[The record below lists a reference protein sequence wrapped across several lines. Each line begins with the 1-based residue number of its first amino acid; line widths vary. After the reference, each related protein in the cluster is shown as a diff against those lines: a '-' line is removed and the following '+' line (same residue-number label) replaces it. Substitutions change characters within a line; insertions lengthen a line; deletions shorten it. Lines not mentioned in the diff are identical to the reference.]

1 VRNSNDGKMTAR
13 FDGRESHLSEKN
25 YQKEIDSNKKNVK

>member
-1 VRNSNDGKMTAR
+1 MTAR

-25 YQKEIDSNKKNVK
+25 YQKGIDSNKKNVK

>member
-1 VRNSNDGKMTAR
+1 MTAR

-25 YQKEIDSNKKNVK
+25 YQKGIGSNQKNVK